1 MLFQVEIERGAGECA
16 AAGEWS
22 EAGLA
27 DAAVTDDAARE
38 RVAELIS
45 REGPFLRRI
54 ARRWHRDSNDA
65 EDLVQD
71 TIVRA
76 LANARAWEPDSNF
89 RAWAFTI
96 MRNQF
101 RASWGR
107 AKQNAEMAI
116 QMGFES
122 HEATDEVCLARL
134 TIRDVQAALK
144 RLPAKQREAIML
156 AGVEGK
162 SYEVVASVM
171 GISVGAVRCHLAR
184 ARERLR
190 AFVLDEETTS
200 PCARQAAKARPVPA
214 PVSRPM
220 RPADDDEH
228 FAAALFSH

>member
-1 MLFQVEIERGAGECA
+1 MLFQEDIDRGAWDCA

-27 DAAVTDDAARE
+27 DATVTDEVARK
-38 RVAELIS
+38 RVADLIS
-45 REGPFLRRI
+45 NESLFLRRI
-54 ARRWHRDSNDA
+54 ARRWHRDPSDA

-76 LANARAWEPDSNF
+76 LANAHALEPGSNF

-101 RASWGR
+101 RATWGR
-107 AKQNAEMAI
+107 ARQNAEMTI
-116 QMGFES
+116 QMGFEG
-122 HEATDEVCLARL
+122 HTATDEVCLARL

-144 RLPAKQREAIML
+144 RLPAKQRDAIML

-162 SYEVVASVM
+162 SYEAVAALM

-200 PCARQAAKARPVPA
+200 PCARQAAKAKPASVSPPV
-214 PVSRPM
+214 
-220 RPADDDEH
+220 DDDER
-228 FAAALFSH
+228 FATALFPH